1 MINNASP
8 ELSPRK
14 AARASTQATQ
24 ILRERIR
31 SGFYKAQTWLP
42 SERELAEDLHVY
54 RRVIRDAIDELTR
67 EELIYRRPNCRP
79 IIGRPAAQANDLPSA
94 PANLAGSASKFVALI
109 MWHGG
114 GPLERAM
121 TSQTRIFWGI
131 NHALGQVG
139 HHGVFLDLGGERE
152 GSYQRMGSAEQTAE
166 REAKH
171 LRYVMEKGFGGVIF
185 YPYAYHSNS
194 DLVQEVSRRM
204 PVVLLDRKMPG
215 VDVDF
220 VGVNNRQAM
229 FDMTTSLIEKGHRRI
244 AYVTRCEPILPVQ
257 DRLQG
262 YLAAIHQNRDLAVQ
276 EMVTTVPL
284 PNEITSWPI
293 VDAVFGLPPGRRP
306 TAAVCINDYIA
317 VLLSERLQRMGISV
331 PGDVALAGF
340 DDIVPTLP
348 NGVGLTSAA
357 QPFEEMGR
365 VAVEI
370 LERRRQEPSRALESV
385 EVPVQIVMRESAD
398 QVP

>member
-1 MINNASP
+1 MNNNSSIGT
-8 ELSPRK
+8 SPRK
-14 AARASTQATQ
+14 AVRASVQATDV
-24 ILRERIR
+24 LRERIR
-31 SGFYKAQTWLP
+31 SGFYKPQTWLP

-54 RRVIRDAIDELTR
+54 RRVIRNAIDELTR

-79 IIGRPAAQANDLPSA
+79 IIGQPAAQASDLPSV
-94 PANLAGSASKFVALI
+94 PADFAGLSSKLVALI

-131 NHALGQVG
+131 NHALAQVG
-139 HHGVFLDLGGERE
+139 HHGVFLDLGGERN
-152 GSYQRMGSAEQTAE
+152 GSYERMGTAEQTAE

-171 LRYVMEKGFGGVIF
+171 LRYVMEQGFGGVIF
-185 YPYAYHSNS
+185 YPYAYLSNC
-194 DLVQEVSRRM
+194 DLVRKVSQRI
-204 PVVLLDRKMPG
+204 PLVLLDRKMPG
-215 VDVDF
+215 VDVGF

-229 FDMTTSLIEKGHRRI
+229 FDMTTRLIEKGHRRI

-257 DRLQG
+257 ERLQG
-262 YLAAIHQNRDLAVQ
+262 YLSAIYQNRDLAVQ
-276 EMVTTVPL
+276 EMVTIVPL
-284 PNEITSWPI
+284 PNETTSWPV

-317 VLLSERLQRMGISV
+317 VLLSERLERMGISV

-340 DDIVPTLP
+340 DDIVPALP

-365 VAVEI
+365 VAVEL
-370 LERRRQEPSRALESV
+370 LERRRRQPSRAPESV
-385 EVPVQIVMRESAD
+385 EVPVRVVMRESTD
-398 QVP
+398 